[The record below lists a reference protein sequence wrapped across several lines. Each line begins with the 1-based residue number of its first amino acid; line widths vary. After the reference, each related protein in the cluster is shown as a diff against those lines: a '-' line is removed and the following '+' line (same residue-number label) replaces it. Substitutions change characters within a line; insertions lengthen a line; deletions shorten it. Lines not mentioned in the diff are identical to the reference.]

1 MLCLP
6 GVASVIAY
14 REVMRYSLHILSQ
27 EATMTKKQ
35 IQKALAD
42 HKEREQ
48 AKRSERIVVPGYP
61 YSHNPYLKHAPV
73 EDCFS
78 GCVHE

>member
-1 MLCLP
+1 
-6 GVASVIAY
+6 
-14 REVMRYSLHILSQ
+14 
-27 EATMTKKQ
+27 MTKKQ